1 MGFTKPPNQAYDKIL
16 FVNNCQGYPW
26 SWPDNVPCKEVALE
40 GKPVGLQI
48 RQSEYKDKVS
58 EKLHLLLQDDE
69 FTYCVRC
76 GLETVFSRGLLLSLR
91 VCLSQQADCPI
102 IISPKVS
109 ERDARVIFCNLW
121 ANNQRVK
128 IEWDKDIN
136 LYDLA
141 QELSK
146 KYFPSVSFEQ
156 DKEDVS
162 DVISQLKRFTFTPEE
177 VAEIKAASGV
187 PVVPAVEQLKQ
198 YVENHPFS
206 ETSVPVTVDGE
217 VDFQTLLAK
226 NDADLK
232 YLGFSSQDARQL
244 LIDKYGKRSRH
255 LLTNE
260 ELIDFVAHVKG
271 LTQEKMR
278 TQLFDKSHPIPDDC
292 PF

>member
-40 GKPVGLQI
+40 GKPIGLQI

-69 FTYCVRC
+69 CTYCIRC

-109 ERDARVIFCNLW
+109 ERDDRVIFCNLW
-121 ANNQRVK
+121 ANKQRIK
-128 IEWDKDIN
+128 IDWDKDIN

-141 QELSK
+141 KELSK
-146 KYFPSVSFEQ
+146 KYFPGVSFEQ

-162 DVISQLKRFTFTPEE
+162 DIMSQIKRFAFTPEE

-187 PVVPAVEQLKQ
+187 SIVPAVEPLKK
-198 YVENHPFS
+198 YIENHPFS
-206 ETSVPVTVDGE
+206 ETSVPVTGE
-217 VDFQTLLAK
+217 VDFQTLVAK

-232 YLGFSSQDARQL
+232 YLGLSSQEARQM

-260 ELIDFVAHVKG
+260 ELIDFVGYVDSLGQK
-271 LTQEKMR
+271 
-278 TQLFDKSHPIPDDC
+278 KSSQVPDDC

>member
-26 SWPDNVPCKEVALE
+26 SWPDNVPCKELALE
-40 GKPVGLQI
+40 GKVVGLQI

-69 FTYCVRC
+69 FTYCIRC

-91 VCLSQQADCPI
+91 VCLSQQADCQI

-109 ERDARVIFCNLW
+109 ERDSRVIFCNLW
-121 ANNQRVK
+121 SNKQRIK
-128 IEWDKDIN
+128 IDWDKDIN
-136 LYDLA
+136 LYSLA
-141 QELSK
+141 QELSR
-146 KYFPSVSFEQ
+146 KYFPDLPLE
-156 DKEDVS
+156 KED
-162 DVISQLKRFTFTPEE
+162 QEE
-177 VAEIKAASGV
+177 AFALGRV
-187 PVVPAVEQLKQ
+187 PVVEPQK

-206 ETSVPVTVDGE
+206 ETSVPATGE

-232 YLGFSSQDARQL
+232 YLGLSSQEARQM

-260 ELIDFVAHVKG
+260 ELIDFISYVDSLVQK
-271 LTQEKMR
+271 
-278 TQLFDKSHPIPDDC
+278 KSAQVPDDC

>member
-40 GKPVGLQI
+40 GKVVGLQI

-91 VCLSQQADCPI
+91 ACLSQQADCQI

-121 ANNQRVK
+121 ANKQRIK
-128 IEWDKDIN
+128 IDWDKDCN
-136 LYDLA
+136 LYSLA
-141 QELSK
+141 QELSG

-162 DVISQLKRFTFTPEE
+162 EIVSQVKQFTFTPEE
-177 VAEIKAASGV
+177 VTEIKAALGV
-187 PVVPAVEQLKQ
+187 P
-198 YVENHPFS
+198 
-206 ETSVPVTVDGE
+206 TGE

-226 NDADLK
+226 NDADIK
-232 YLGFSSQDARQL
+232 YLGLSPQEARQM

-260 ELIDFVAHVKG
+260 ELIDFVAHIKG
-271 LTQEKMR
+271 LAK
-278 TQLFDKSHPIPDDC
+278 KKWNPNSDDC

>member
-26 SWPDNVPCKEVALE
+26 SWLDNVPCKELALE
-40 GKPVGLQI
+40 GKVVGLQI

-58 EKLHLLLQDDE
+58 EKLHLLIKDDE
-69 FTYCVRC
+69 FTYCIRC

-91 VCLSQQADCPI
+91 VCLSQQADCQI

-128 IEWDKDIN
+128 IDWDKDIN
-136 LYDLA
+136 LYSLA
-141 QELSK
+141 QELSR
-146 KYFPSVSFEQ
+146 KYFPDLPLE
-156 DKEDVS
+156 KEDH
-162 DVISQLKRFTFTPEE
+162 EE
-177 VAEIKAASGV
+177 PI
-187 PVVPAVEQLKQ
+187 
-198 YVENHPFS
+198 S
-206 ETSVPVTVDGE
+206 ETSVPATGE

-232 YLGFSSQDARQL
+232 YLGLSPQEARQM

-271 LTQEKMR
+271 LTQKKMR
-278 TQLFDKSHPIPDDC
+278 SQLFDKSHPIPDDC

>member
-16 FVNNCQGYPW
+16 FVNNCHGYPW

-40 GKPVGLQI
+40 GKVVGLQI

-91 VCLSQQADCPI
+91 ACLSQQADCQI

-109 ERDARVIFCNLW
+109 ERDSRVIFCNLW
-121 ANNQRVK
+121 ANKQRIK
-128 IEWDKDIN
+128 IDWDKDCN
-136 LYDLA
+136 LYSLA
-141 QELSK
+141 QELSR
-146 KYFPSVSFEQ
+146 KYFPSISLE
-156 DKEDVS
+156 KEDQEEP
-162 DVISQLKRFTFTPEE
+162 IS
-177 VAEIKAASGV
+177 EI
-187 PVVPAVEQLKQ
+187 
-198 YVENHPFS
+198 
-206 ETSVPVTVDGE
+206 SVPVTVDGE

-232 YLGFSSQDARQL
+232 YLGLSLQEARQM

-260 ELIDFVAHVKG
+260 ELIDFISYVDSLIQK
-271 LTQEKMR
+271 
-278 TQLFDKSHPIPDDC
+278 KSFAGPLQVPDDC

>member
-146 KYFPSVSFEQ
+146 KYFLGVSFE
-156 DKEDVS
+156 KED
-162 DVISQLKRFTFTPEE
+162 QEE
-177 VAEIKAASGV
+177 AFGI
-187 PVVPAVEQLKQ
+187 PIVPAVEQLKK

-232 YLGFSSQDARQL
+232 YLGFSLQDARQL
-244 LIDKYGKRSRH
+244 LNDKYGKRSRH

>member
-26 SWPDNVPCKEVALE
+26 SWLDNVPCKELALE
-40 GKPVGLQI
+40 GKVVGLQI

-58 EKLHLLLQDDE
+58 EKLHLLIKDDE
-69 FTYCVRC
+69 FTYCIRC

-91 VCLSQQADCPI
+91 VCLSQQADCQI

-109 ERDARVIFCNLW
+109 DRDSRVIFCNLW
-121 ANNQRVK
+121 ANKQRIK
-128 IEWDKDIN
+128 IDWDKDCN
-136 LYDLA
+136 LYSLA
-141 QELSK
+141 QELSR
-146 KYFPSVSFEQ
+146 KYFPDLPLE
-156 DKEDVS
+156 KEDH
-162 DVISQLKRFTFTPEE
+162 EE
-177 VAEIKAASGV
+177 PI
-187 PVVPAVEQLKQ
+187 
-198 YVENHPFS
+198 S
-206 ETSVPVTVDGE
+206 ETSVPASGE

-232 YLGFSSQDARQL
+232 YLGLSPQEARQM

-271 LTQEKMR
+271 LTQKKMR
-278 TQLFDKSHPIPDDC
+278 SQLFDKSHPIPDDC

>member
-40 GKPVGLQI
+40 GKAVGLQI
-48 RQSEYKDKVS
+48 RQSEYKGEVS
-58 EKLHLLLQDDE
+58 EKLHFLLKDDE

-91 VCLSQQADCPI
+91 ACLSQQADCQI
-102 IISPKVS
+102 IISPKTS
-109 ERDARVIFCNLW
+109 ERESRVIFCNLW

-128 IEWDKDIN
+128 IEWDKDIA
-136 LYDLA
+136 LYYLA

-146 KYFPSVSFEQ
+146 KYFPSISFE
-156 DKEDVS
+156 KEDHEEPIS
-162 DVISQLKRFTFTPEE
+162 DI
-177 VAEIKAASGV
+177 
-187 PVVPAVEQLKQ
+187 
-198 YVENHPFS
+198 
-206 ETSVPVTVDGE
+206 SVPVTGE
-217 VDFQTLLAK
+217 VDFQTLLSR
-226 NDADLK
+226 NDADIK
-232 YLGFSSQDARQL
+232 YLELSSQEARQM

-260 ELIDFVAHVKG
+260 ELIDFVAHVNG
-271 LTQEKMR
+271 LAK
-278 TQLFDKSHPIPDDC
+278 KKWNPNPDDC

>member
-1 MGFTKPPNQAYDKIL
+1 MGFVKPPNQAYDKIL

-40 GKPVGLQI
+40 GKVVGLQI

-58 EKLHLLLQDDE
+58 EKLHLLLRDDE

-91 VCLSQQADCPI
+91 ACLSQQADCQI

-109 ERDARVIFCNLW
+109 ERDSRVIFCNLW
-121 ANNQRVK
+121 ANTQRVK
-128 IEWDKDIN
+128 IDWDKDIS

-141 QELSK
+141 KELSK
-146 KYFPSVSFEQ
+146 KYFPSVSLE
-156 DKEDVS
+156 KEDHEEP
-162 DVISQLKRFTFTPEE
+162 IS
-177 VAEIKAASGV
+177 EI
-187 PVVPAVEQLKQ
+187 
-198 YVENHPFS
+198 
-206 ETSVPVTVDGE
+206 SVPVTVDGE

-232 YLGFSSQDARQL
+232 YLGLSPQEARQM

-260 ELIDFVAHVKG
+260 ELIDFISYVDSLIQK
-271 LTQEKMR
+271 
-278 TQLFDKSHPIPDDC
+278 KSFAGPLQVPDDC

>member
-1 MGFTKPPNQAYDKIL
+1 MGFVKPPNQAYDKIL

-40 GKPVGLQI
+40 GKVVGLQI

-58 EKLHLLLQDDE
+58 EKLHLLLRDDE

-91 VCLSQQADCPI
+91 VCLSQQADCQV

-109 ERDARVIFCNLW
+109 ERDSRVIFCNLW

-128 IEWDKDIN
+128 IDWDKDIN
-136 LYDLA
+136 LYSLA
-141 QELSK
+141 QDLSK
-146 KYFPSVSFEQ
+146 KYFPGVSLE
-156 DKEDVS
+156 KEDQEEP
-162 DVISQLKRFTFTPEE
+162 IS
-177 VAEIKAASGV
+177 EI
-187 PVVPAVEQLKQ
+187 
-198 YVENHPFS
+198 
-206 ETSVPVTVDGE
+206 SVPVTGE

-226 NDADLK
+226 NDADIK
-232 YLGFSSQDARQL
+232 YLGFSPQEARQM

-260 ELIDFVAHVKG
+260 ELIDFVSYVDSLVQK
-271 LTQEKMR
+271 
-278 TQLFDKSHPIPDDC
+278 KSSQVPDDC

>member
-1 MGFTKPPNQAYDKIL
+1 MGFVKPPNQAYDKIL

-76 GLETVFSRGLLLSLR
+76 GLQTVFSRGLLLSLR
-91 VCLSQQADCPI
+91 ACLSQQADCQI

-109 ERDARVIFCNLW
+109 ERDSRVIFCNLW
-121 ANNQRVK
+121 ANKQRIK
-128 IEWDKDIN
+128 IDWDKDIN

-141 QELSK
+141 QQLSK
-146 KYFPSVSFEQ
+146 KYFPDLPLE
-156 DKEDVS
+156 KEDQEEP
-162 DVISQLKRFTFTPEE
+162 IS
-177 VAEIKAASGV
+177 EI
-187 PVVPAVEQLKQ
+187 
-198 YVENHPFS
+198 
-206 ETSVPVTVDGE
+206 SVPVTVDGE

-232 YLGFSSQDARQL
+232 WFGLSSQEARKM

-260 ELIDFVAHVKG
+260 ELIDFSRYIGSFV
-271 LTQEKMR
+271 
-278 TQLFDKSHPIPDDC
+278 
-292 PF
+292 

>member
-26 SWPDNVPCKEVALE
+26 SWLDNVPCKELALE
-40 GKPVGLQI
+40 GKVVGLQI

-58 EKLHLLLQDDE
+58 KKLHLLLQDDE
-69 FTYCVRC
+69 VTYCIRN

-91 VCLSQQADCPI
+91 VCLSQQADCQI

-109 ERDARVIFCNLW
+109 ERDSRVIFCNLW
-121 ANNQRVK
+121 ANKQRIK
-128 IEWDKDIN
+128 IDWDKDIN
-136 LYDLA
+136 LYSLA
-141 QELSK
+141 QELSR
-146 KYFPSVSFEQ
+146 KYFPDLPLE
-156 DKEDVS
+156 KEDH
-162 DVISQLKRFTFTPEE
+162 EE
-177 VAEIKAASGV
+177 PI
-187 PVVPAVEQLKQ
+187 
-198 YVENHPFS
+198 S
-206 ETSVPVTVDGE
+206 ETSVPATGE

-232 YLGFSSQDARQL
+232 YLGLSPQEARQM

-271 LTQEKMR
+271 LTQKKMR
-278 TQLFDKSHPIPDDC
+278 SQLFDKSHPIPDDC

>member
-26 SWPDNVPCKEVALE
+26 SWVNNEPCKEVALE
-40 GKPVGLQI
+40 GKVVGLQI

-58 EKLHLLLQDDE
+58 EKLHLLIKDDE
-69 FTYCVRC
+69 FTYCIRC

-91 VCLSQQADCPI
+91 VCLSQQADCQI

-121 ANNQRVK
+121 ANKQRIK
-128 IEWDKDIN
+128 IDWDKDCN
-136 LYDLA
+136 LYSLA
-141 QELSK
+141 QELSR
-146 KYFPSVSFEQ
+146 KYFPDLPLE
-156 DKEDVS
+156 KEDH
-162 DVISQLKRFTFTPEE
+162 EE
-177 VAEIKAASGV
+177 PI
-187 PVVPAVEQLKQ
+187 
-198 YVENHPFS
+198 S
-206 ETSVPVTVDGE
+206 ETSVPATGE

-232 YLGFSSQDARQL
+232 YLGLSPQEARQM

-271 LTQEKMR
+271 LTQKKMR
-278 TQLFDKSHPIPDDC
+278 SQLFDKSHPIPDDC

>member
-26 SWPDNVPCKEVALE
+26 SWLDNVPCKELALE
-40 GKPVGLQI
+40 GKVVGLQI
-48 RQSEYKDKVS
+48 RRSEYKDKVS
-58 EKLHLLLQDDE
+58 EKLHLLIKDDE
-69 FTYCVRC
+69 FTYCIRC

-91 VCLSQQADCPI
+91 VCLSQQADCQI

-121 ANNQRVK
+121 ANKQRIK
-128 IEWDKDIN
+128 IDWDKDCN
-136 LYDLA
+136 LYSLA
-141 QELSK
+141 QELSR
-146 KYFPSVSFEQ
+146 KYFPDLPLE
-156 DKEDVS
+156 KEDH
-162 DVISQLKRFTFTPEE
+162 EE
-177 VAEIKAASGV
+177 PI
-187 PVVPAVEQLKQ
+187 
-198 YVENHPFS
+198 S
-206 ETSVPVTVDGE
+206 ETSVPATGE

-232 YLGFSSQDARQL
+232 YLGLSPQEARQM

-271 LTQEKMR
+271 LTQKKMR
-278 TQLFDKSHPIPDDC
+278 SQLFDKSHPIPDDC

>member
-26 SWPDNVPCKEVALE
+26 SWPENVPCKEVALE
-40 GKPVGLQI
+40 GKIVGLQI

-69 FTYCVRC
+69 FTYCIRC

-91 VCLSQQADCPI
+91 ACLSQQADCQI

-109 ERDARVIFCNLW
+109 ERDSRVIFCNLW
-121 ANNQRVK
+121 ANKQRIK
-128 IEWDKDIN
+128 IDWDKDIN
-136 LYDLA
+136 LYSLA
-141 QELSK
+141 QDLSK
-146 KYFPSVSFEQ
+146 KYFPDLPLEKEEHDESF
-156 DKEDVS
+156 
-162 DVISQLKRFTFTPEE
+162 
-177 VAEIKAASGV
+177 GV
-187 PVVPAVEQLKQ
+187 PVAPWVEPLKE
-198 YVENHPFS
+198 YVENHSFS
-206 ETSVPVTVDGE
+206 ETSVPVTGE

-232 YLGFSSQDARQL
+232 YLGLSPQEARQM

-260 ELIDFVAHVKG
+260 ELFDFVAHVKG
-271 LTQEKMR
+271 LAKEKAR
-278 TQLFDKSHPIPDDC
+278 SQLFNKSHPNSDDC

>member
-109 ERDARVIFCNLW
+109 ERDAPVIFCNLW

-146 KYFPSVSFEQ
+146 KYFLGVSFE
-156 DKEDVS
+156 KED
-162 DVISQLKRFTFTPEE
+162 QEE
-177 VAEIKAASGV
+177 AFGI
-187 PVVPAVEQLKQ
+187 PIVPAVEQLKK

-206 ETSVPVTVDGE
+206 ETSVPVTGE
-217 VDFQTLLAK
+217 VDFRTLLSG
-226 NDADLK
+226 NDADIK
-232 YLGFSSQDARQL
+232 YLGLSSQEARQM

-260 ELIDFVAHVKG
+260 ELIDFVAHVNG
-271 LTQEKMR
+271 LAK
-278 TQLFDKSHPIPDDC
+278 KKWNPNPDDC

>member
-26 SWPDNVPCKEVALE
+26 SWLDNVPCKEPALE
-40 GKPVGLQI
+40 GKVVGLQI
-48 RQSEYKDKVS
+48 RRSEYKDKVS
-58 EKLHLLLQDDE
+58 EKLHLLIKDDE
-69 FTYCVRC
+69 FTYCIRN

-91 VCLSQQADCPI
+91 VCLSQQADCQI

-109 ERDARVIFCNLW
+109 DRDSRVIFCNLW
-121 ANNQRVK
+121 ANKQRIK
-128 IEWDKDIN
+128 IDWDKDIN
-136 LYDLA
+136 LYSLA
-141 QELSK
+141 QELSR
-146 KYFPSVSFEQ
+146 KYFPDLPLE
-156 DKEDVS
+156 KEDH
-162 DVISQLKRFTFTPEE
+162 EE
-177 VAEIKAASGV
+177 PI
-187 PVVPAVEQLKQ
+187 
-198 YVENHPFS
+198 S
-206 ETSVPVTVDGE
+206 ETSVPATGE

-232 YLGFSSQDARQL
+232 YLGLSSQEARQM

-271 LTQEKMR
+271 LTQKKMR
-278 TQLFDKSHPIPDDC
+278 SQLFDKSHPIPDDC